1 MKQVL
6 QSLANGTTEVIE
18 CPAPAVRPYHILIE
32 TRCSL
37 ISAGT
42 ERMLVEFGKG
52 GLISKARKQPER
64 VKDVLKK
71 VKSQGL
77 FETIDAVRSKLNQPL
92 PLGYCNAGVVLA
104 VGEGVTG
111 FAVGDRVA
119 SNGPHAE
126 VVCIA
131 QTLCARIPDNV
142 SFAEAS
148 FTPLA
153 AIALQGIRLA
163 DPKLGE
169 RVAVIGLGLIGLMAV
184 QMLKANGCD
193 VLAID
198 VDDNKLAM
206 ASDLGAQTS
215 GVQDAVAAA
224 NRLSNGMGFDAV
236 LIAASTASSDPVT
249 QAALMSRKR
258 GRIVLIGVTGLEL
271 NRADFYEKELS
282 FQVSCSYGPGR
293 YDTVYES
300 GKTDYP
306 AAFVRWTEQRNFEAS
321 LNMMGNGS
329 LKLKNL
335 ISHHYTILDAGKAYD
350 TLSTDRSALGI
361 IFDYPEA
368 KSGDLKTKR
377 SISLSMEPSKA
388 TACVIGLLG
397 AGNYGTRVLAPNL
410 KLPFVRL
417 HSIVSQ
423 SGAAGLVSARN
434 FGFENA
440 SSDSNSVINHPD
452 INTIFIATRHD
463 SHASLAA
470 KSLQAGKNVFVEK
483 PLAISE
489 SGLEEVLSALSV
501 ANGARLMMGFNR
513 RFSPL
518 SVTLKR
524 LCEQRTSAKTLIA
537 TINAGAIPANHWTQD
552 TNTGG
557 GRIIGEACHFIDYFR
572 FLVGHPIVDIQ
583 TTRLGQTSG
592 EATLDDKATLT
603 LYFADGSHGSI
614 HYFAN
619 GAADFPKER
628 IEVFCNGAIAAID
641 NFKSLKTW
649 SWPGAKSQSLFR
661 MDKGHAQ
668 CARAFVEAVRDG
680 APSPIPLDDIIE
692 VARWTLTAAKFDKR

>member
-6 QSLANGTTEVIE
+6 QSLANGSTEVIE
-18 CPAPAVRPYHILIE
+18 CPAPAVRPYHLLIE
-32 TRCSL
+32 TRASL

-64 VKDVLKK
+64 VKDVLQK

-77 FETIDAVRSKLNQPL
+77 LETIEAVRSKLNQPL

-111 FAVGDRVA
+111 FAIGDNVA

-126 VVCIA
+126 IVCIA
-131 QTLCARIPDNV
+131 QTLCARIPDDV
-142 SFAEAS
+142 TFADAS

-163 DPKLGE
+163 DPKLGD

-198 VDDNKLAM
+198 VDERKMAM
-206 ASDLGAQTS
+206 ARKFGASACHASDSVATAQ
-215 GVQDAVAAA
+215 
-224 NRLSNGMGFDAV
+224 RLSNGLGVDAV
-236 LIAASTASSDPVT
+236 LIAASTTSSDPVT
-249 QAALMSRKR
+249 QAAQMSRKR
-258 GRIVLIGVTGLEL
+258 GRIVLVGVTGLEL

-293 YDTVYES
+293 YDPIYES

-306 AAFVRWTEQRNFEAS
+306 AGFVRWTEQRNFEAVLSMMAKRS
-321 LNMMGNGS
+321 LQ
-329 LKLKNL
+329 LKDL
-335 ISHHYTILDAGKAYD
+335 ISHQYSITEAGKAYD
-350 TLSTDRSALGI
+350 TLSKDRAALGI
-361 IFDYPEA
+361 VFDYPQSEA
-368 KSGDLKTKR
+368 ENTKTR
-377 SISLSMEPSKA
+377 RNISLATTPAKA
-388 TACVIGLLG
+388 MACVVGLLG
-397 AGNYGTRVLAPNL
+397 AGNYGTRVLVPNL
-410 KLPFVRL
+410 KHPFVRL
-417 HSIVSQ
+417 HTIASQ

-440 SSDSNSVINHPD
+440 SSDSDAVIDSPD

-463 SHASLAA
+463 SHASLTA
-470 KSLQAGKNVFVEK
+470 KTLRAGKNVFVEK
-483 PLAISE
+483 PLSISE
-489 SGLEEVLSALSV
+489 QGLDDVEAAIKIS
-501 ANGARLMMGFNR
+501 NGAKLMMGFNR

-518 SVTLKR
+518 SVSLKR
-524 LCEQRTSAKTLIA
+524 LCDQRTSAKTLIA

-552 TNTGG
+552 ANAGG

-572 FLVGHPIVDIQ
+572 FLVGHPIIGL
-583 TTRLGQTSG
+583 TATRLGKASG
-592 EATLDDKATLT
+592 DSIRDDKATIT
-603 LYFADGSHGSI
+603 LHFADGSHGTI

-628 IEVFCNGAIAAID
+628 IEVFCNGAIATID
-641 NFKSLKTW
+641 NFTSLKTW

-668 CARAFVEAVRDG
+668 CAKAFLEAVRDG
-680 APSPIPLDDIIE
+680 LPSPIPVDEVLE
-692 VARWTLTAAKFDKR
+692 VARWTLTAAKFDNN